1 MSVGSTIGSDQ
12 VNNILTSLAVK
23 LRDDMR
29 NIYNLN
35 QAVNGQ
41 GQGLAYLESIGF
53 SAAPNPA
60 NPPDPNNPGEG
71 LSDAGLALSIIG
83 YLNTVAS
90 LYFGTAAQ
98 PDAFNFDQ
106 ELSQVWAGQ
115 IA

>member
-1 MSVGSTIGSDQ
+1 MSVGASIGSDQ

-53 SAAPNPA
+53 SAADNPA
-60 NPPDPNNPGEG
+60 NPGG
-71 LSDAGLALSIIG
+71 VSDAALAQSMIG

-98 PDAFNFDQ
+98 PDTFNFDQ